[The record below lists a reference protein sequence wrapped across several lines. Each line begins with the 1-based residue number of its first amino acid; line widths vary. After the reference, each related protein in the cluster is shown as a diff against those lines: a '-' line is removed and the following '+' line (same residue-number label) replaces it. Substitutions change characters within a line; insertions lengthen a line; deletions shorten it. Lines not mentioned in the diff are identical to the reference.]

1 METAPAIATVLLRI
15 IDYMLFVIV
24 AVNAAYLL
32 VFTVASFFRP
42 KARVSGRPAVKRVAI
57 LIPAYKED
65 NVIAECALSCLEQ
78 DYPGEL
84 FETVVISDSMR
95 RETVSALKEMGA
107 TVIEVSFEN
116 STKSKALN
124 AAMARLGDG
133 FDLALV
139 LDGDNVIERGFLA
152 KIKDLFDSGAPVM
165 IAQAHRCAKNT
176 NTPMALLDA
185 VSEEINN
192 TIFRQGHSNMGL
204 SAALIGSGMCFD
216 YALFKRTMAGIDA
229 VGGFDR
235 ALELTLL
242 WQGLHI
248 EYLPGAMVLDEKVQ
262 RPRDFS
268 RQRRRWMSAQAHYMR
283 RFIGYLP
290 AAVRSG
296 NIDFCDKLF
305 QQMSLPRL
313 MLIGLSVLMA
323 VVTAFVGSL
332 GSWKWWIVLA
342 LLAATLLGATPRRFF
357 TAKLLRALLQLPL
370 AFLLMSWN
378 LVRMRG
384 ANKKFIH
391 TSHGVDPGEDH
402 KS

>member
-1 METAPAIATVLLRI
+1 METPPDIATVLLRI
-15 IDYMLFVIV
+15 IDYTLYAIV
-24 AVNAAYLL
+24 VVNAAYLL
-32 VFTVASFFRP
+32 VFTVASFFCP
-42 KARVSGRPAVKRVAI
+42 KSRVALRPAAKRVAI

-95 RETVSALKEMGA
+95 RETVTALREMGA

-139 LDGDNVIERGFLA
+139 LDGDNVIERGFLS
-152 KIKDLFDSGAPVM
+152 KINDLFDSGARVM

-192 TIFRQGHSNMGL
+192 TIFRQGHSNLGL

-216 YALFKRTMAGIDA
+216 YALFKRTMVGIDA

-242 WQGLHI
+242 WQRLHI
-248 EYLPGAMVLDEKVQ
+248 EYLPEALVFDEKVQ

-283 RFIGYLP
+283 RFIGAFP

-296 NIDFCDKLF
+296 NIDFCDKMF

-323 VVTAFVGSL
+323 VVTSLVGSL

-342 LLAATLLGATPRRFF
+342 LLAATLLAATPRRFF

-402 KS
+402 KA